1 MWRVI
6 AHLNAVEAVKGSNRA
21 AYLGLRGLHVNIGD
35 KAQSYKTRLV
45 VGLT

>member
-1 MWRVI
+1 VFLEGFGSDY
-6 AHLNAVEAVKGSNRA
+6 HVKGSNRA

-35 KAQSYKTRLV
+35 KAHSYKTQLV